1 MTNAFTKK
9 YLTEL
14 IDGRIEAIGEAPG
27 INTEDEKLLRQMRV
41 ENILFE
47 ANQLTAVA
55 QKYTNELHE
64 LLNQYEE
71 GDHTTTIIGEIREV
85 SSKLNYLTRY
95 TESKHDSK
103 AVNAVEERIRK
114 ERQRGGGFNPQA
126 ELSRLQRVKAYLA
139 NAPAEEFSL
148 TLMQRLGF
156 IDIIKTAIN
165 S

>member
-14 IDGRIEAIGEAPG
+14 IDGRIEALGEAPG

-47 ANQLTAVA
+47 ADQLTALAV
-55 QKYTNELHE
+55 KFGDELHG
-64 LLNQYEE
+64 LLNRYE
-71 GDHTTTIIGEIREV
+71 DGEQGPDMLGQIRETN
-85 SSKLNYLTRY
+85 SKLNYLTRY
-95 TESKHDSK
+95 TESKHDQK
-103 AVNAVEERIRK
+103 ATSAVEERIRK
-114 ERQRGGGFNPQA
+114 DRQRNGGTNPQA

-139 NAPAEEFSL
+139 DAPAEEFSL